1 VEDRVSDDVRVGPF
15 RGAFLRREGVL
26 RYFSPGML
34 IISTASLLS
43 WGKLG
48 ILGIIIAGIVQDWG
62 NEEPFFS
69 FLMDRRMDIDWD
81 EIDP

>member
-1 VEDRVSDDVRVGPF
+1 
-15 RGAFLRREGVL
+15 
-26 RYFSPGML
+26 ML
-34 IISTASLLS
+34 IISAASLLS

-48 ILGIIIAGIVQDWG
+48 ILGIIIAGIVQDWA